1 MSSAALQQDPTP
13 PVAAGRELAVGRV
26 ISTTFSVW
34 SKHVVLFAVLSVIA
48 MLPMVLGAILGGT
61 ALPGITMPAAANPL
75 RPDPPQLGAMGP
87 LLVGGL
93 VTMLLFF
100 VEVGAITHGVIQHL
114 AGKAVSLSGMLNAGL
129 RRVVPLLL
137 VAIGS
142 YLLVVLGMVLLIVP
156 GVFLSCALAVA
167 LPAVVAEG
175 LGAGAAIG
183 RSFRLTKSNRL
194 RIFAIFLVLM
204 LATFAVNS
212 VGNFV
217 LPRLTPFAP
226 MVGTVLG
233 LTINLLFGTLIWI
246 APSVVYQDLRR
257 AKEGTSAAEL
267 AQVFE

>member
-1 MSSAALQQDPTP
+1 MQSAALQQDPTP
-13 PVAAGRELAVGRV
+13 AVAAGRELAVGRV

-34 SKHVVLFAVLSVIA
+34 SKHLLLFAVLSVVA

-61 ALPGITMPAAANPL
+61 AIPGLTSPAAANPL
-75 RPDPPQLGAMGP
+75 RPVEPHMGAIGP
-87 LLVGGL
+87 FIIGAL
-93 VTMLLFF
+93 VTGLLFF

-114 AGKAVSLSGMLNAGL
+114 AGKTVSLGGMLNTGL
-129 RRVVPLLL
+129 RRFVPLLL
-137 VAIGS
+137 VGLGS
-142 YLLVVLGMVLLIVP
+142 YFLVLFGMLLLFVP
-156 GVFLSCALAVA
+156 GVFLACALAVA
-167 LPAVVAEG
+167 LPAVVAEEI
-175 LGAGAAIG
+175 GAGAAIG

-204 LATFAVNS
+204 LASLAVNT

-226 MVGTVLG
+226 MVGTVIG
-233 LTINLLFGTLIWI
+233 LIINLLFGTLIWV

-257 AKEGTSAAEL
+257 AKEGTSTAEL